1 MGIFF
6 ELVHEIDVRRA
17 HGDAAVR
24 RSAAVETLHTAG
36 K

>member
-24 RSAAVETLHTAG
+24 RSAAVETLHAAE